1 MAKRDYY
8 EVLSVERGASEDE
21 IKKAYRKLALQH
33 HPDRNP
39 GSKEAE
45 EKFKEATEAYEVL
58 KDPEKRRRYDQFG
71 HVGVGAG
78 AGAGAGGFSD
88 FGFGGFDLSDAL
100 RAFMRDFGGFEEF
113 FGAGTPRRSR
123 GERGG
128 ATRGRDLQVRLQLTL
143 EEIANGA
150 EKTIKL
156 RRLVKCET
164 CNGSGAEKGSSKR
177 TCPTCRGSGEIRQV
191 SRSLF
196 GQFVSVSTCTTCG
209 GEGVVVERPCA
220 ACGGEG
226 RVRGQSTINVKVPA
240 GVATGNYI
248 PIRGAGDV
256 GPKGGPAGDVY
267 VLIEEEEHPV
277 FTRHENNVICEIPIS
292 MIQAALGD
300 EIEVPTLDGRAQIK
314 IPAGTQSGKIFRLK
328 NKGIPHLHAH
338 GKGDELVR
346 VVVWTP
352 TSLSSEDKRL
362 LRELEK
368 SENLRPP
375 KADKSFFTRLRESLG
390 F

>member
-1 MAKRDYY
+1 METMAKRDYY

-21 IKKAYRKLALQH
+21 IKKAYRKLALQY

-58 KDPEKRRRYDQFG
+58 KDPEKRRRFDQFG

-78 AGAGAGGFSD
+78 AGAGAGQYGD
-88 FGFGGFDLSDAL
+88 FGFGAFDLSDAL

-113 FGAGTPRRSR
+113 FGAGAPRRGR

-128 ATRGRDLQVRLQLTL
+128 SQRGRDLQVRLKLTL

-156 RRLVKCET
+156 RRLIKCET
-164 CNGSGAEKGSSKR
+164 CNGTGAEKGSSKR

-209 GEGVVVERPCA
+209 GEGRL
-220 ACGGEG
+220 
-226 RVRGQSTINVKVPA
+226 RGQSTINVKVPA

-267 VLIEEEEHPV
+267 VLIEEEEHSI
-277 FTRHENNVICEIPIS
+277 FTRHENNLICEIPIS

-300 EIEVPTLDGRAQIK
+300 EVDVPTLDGRAQIK
-314 IPAGTQSGKIFRLK
+314 IPPGTQSGKIFRLK

-368 SENLRPP
+368 SGNLKPP
-375 KADKSFFTRLRESLG
+375 KADKSFFARLRESLG